1 MFYDHPTNMI
11 KTIEFVRILWFSRRP
26 PVIILKRLIA
36 NGLWFST
43 PHLRPP
49 VRPPV
54 DLITDGRSW
63 VRSMGGLTG
72 GLR

>member
-1 MFYDHPTNMI
+1 YN

-36 NGLWFST
+36 NGLWIST
-43 PHLRPP
+43 PHLRPHLRPP